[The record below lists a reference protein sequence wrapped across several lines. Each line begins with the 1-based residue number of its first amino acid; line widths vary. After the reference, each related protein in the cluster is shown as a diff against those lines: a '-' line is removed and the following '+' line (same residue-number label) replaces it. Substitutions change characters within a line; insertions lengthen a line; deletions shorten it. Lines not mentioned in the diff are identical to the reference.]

1 MTHKSGCLSALTR
14 SNRDEVP
21 HLCFNIGCRGSPLLE
36 TLQKLDQYLVDL
48 FGTLLLHPMPGT
60 GDDHFLFQ
68 IRSERTRHLVPT
80 GNHFA
85 YHVMLAG
92 GEHGGLAQL
101 RAVEEGRQFPVAIE
115 IAIPVDSAANARPLE
130 LART

>member
-1 MTHKSGCLSALTR
+1 MRPISLLQATS

-85 YHVMLAG
+85 YQVTLTG
-92 GEHGGLAQL
+92 GEHRGVTQL
-101 RAVEEGRQFPVAIE
+101 LAVEGRRQRPAAIE
-115 IAIPVDSAANARPLE
+115 IWI
-130 LART
+130 